1 MKVSHVYNAVRR
13 WSRSHLDPILYGGA
27 TSLVQ
32 RTVAQAGAAAGKGGA
47 GIGPRQSLWQPTST
61 AVLYAAVFIGGAVAT
76 FMLVLAILTPSG
88 RTPARNNRMPFA
100 AAQVAGPASSR
111 RSRGF
116 FAARQGAG
124 PEAAAKE
131 EAPLLCLY
139 DRYTERK
146 TEPVPYQL
154 LKHLPARFCS
164 HLVYGFVSPADLDNN
179 SSPQAGQ
186 SQAGPIQA
194 AEHRIR
200 QMVQLK
206 QLYPTLRILLGVGG
220 PKVDSKSFSDEL
232 ITEGRREHLAQRSV
246 HWLRTRHM
254 DGMHIQWMY
263 PGEGNGRPS
272 DRENFPR
279 LLAQLRHAFR
289 SENRRWHL
297 TLYLPHEDDRVE
309 RGYDLRNALHSVHYA
324 VVGSFGYVEPGR
336 AEVTSPLFNR
346 PPNGQGRSPVNSI
359 YELILLLA
367 DRGAPRDKLLLAV
380 SATGY
385 SYALARGDTDVRS
398 PLRGGDG
405 RGRAGPFTATPGRMA
420 YFEICYNVY
429 RNSWARVF
437 DTATSC
443 PYAYR
448 EQEWVT
454 YDDADSVRAK
464 VAFLR
469 NQTLGG
475 AALVD
480 VASDD
485 YMGMCGPRNVLAR
498 TLRSALKHYVAP
510 TKKAA
515 GAPKASKQVLR
526 RHRQRQRPRR
536 LFG

>member
-1 MKVSHVYNAVRR
+1 MQRR
-13 WSRSHLDPILYGGA
+13 
-27 TSLVQ
+27 
-32 RTVAQAGAAAGKGGA
+32 
-47 GIGPRQSLWQPTST
+47 
-61 AVLYAAVFIGGAVAT
+61 
-76 FMLVLAILTPSG
+76 
-88 RTPARNNRMPFA
+88 
-100 AAQVAGPASSR
+100 
-111 RSRGF
+111 
-116 FAARQGAG
+116 
-124 PEAAAKE
+124 
-131 EAPLLCLY
+131 
-139 DRYTERK
+139 
-146 TEPVPYQL
+146 
-154 LKHLPARFCS
+154 
-164 HLVYGFVSPADLDNN
+164 
-179 SSPQAGQ
+179 
-186 SQAGPIQA
+186 
-194 AEHRIR
+194 
-200 QMVQLK
+200 
-206 QLYPTLRILLGVGG
+206 LRLQ
-220 PKVDSKSFSDEL
+220 VDSKSFSDEL

-246 HWLRTRHM
+246 HWLRARHM
-254 DGMHIQWMY
+254 DGMHVQWMY

-279 LLAQLRHAFR
+279 LLAQLRHAFKASSSASCPPPR
-289 SENRRWHL
+289 ALRTSRGGRTDDALPHPPQTENSRWHL
-297 TLYLPHEDDRVE
+297 TLYLPHEDDRLD
-309 RGYDLRNALHSVHYA
+309 RGYELRSALHSVHYA
-324 VVGSFGYVEPGR
+324 VMGSFGYMEPGR

-359 YELILLLA
+359 YELVVLLA

-385 SYALARGDTDVRS
+385 SYALATVRYHTSRDPGLFFLLIDNKPKPHPGSAEHPSGGLRVNFQHLGIFNKRLPKCRHLGGFYFSPPPEKQPPRSASNPCPWVQHSTIATEPPRRVLVCFGASKPVLLTSFGICERLICGRESYYNRGDTEVRS

-405 RGRAGPFTATPGRMA
+405 RGRPGPFTVTPGRMA

-454 YDDADSVRAK
+454 YDDADSLRAK

-475 AALVD
+475 AALID

-498 TLRSALKHYVAP
+498 TLRSALKHYVTP
-510 TKKAA
+510 TKKPA
-515 GAPKASKQVLR
+515 GAAPEAARQVLR
-526 RHRQRQRPRR
+526 KHRRRRRR